1 MRFLKSIGKRKKVKE
16 LTAKETIRLVD
27 QLLEIQIDQEQMS
40 LAEGDYKSSEMHK
53 HRRQAL
59 QLYKRELEKKIK
71 SFELEQLANQG
82 KKISA

>member
-1 MRFLKSIGKRKKVKE
+1 MKFLENLKKRKVKE
-16 LTAKETIRLVD
+16 LTAKDTFRLVD

-40 LAEGDYKSSEMHK
+40 LAEGDVKGAEMHK

-71 SFELEQLANQG
+71 AYELQQFVNQG

>member
-1 MRFLKSIGKRKKVKE
+1 MQFFKSIWKKKKVKE

-59 QLYKRELEKKIK
+59 QLYKRALEKKIK
-71 SFELEQLANQG
+71 AFELE
-82 KKISA
+82 